1 MDGAVQQPAVADA
14 SSLQDS
20 ECEFEDTLINVFPTA
35 TKAKQLGPPSFLGLV
50 FFPLTSGYCT
60 RLSSLRSA
68 ACRIRMSEAS
78 EDGGKDAQGNNLYAA
93 LARTFTRSAAL
104 YFSRPVRL
112 FRPSK
117 SMLH

>member
-1 MDGAVQQPAVADA
+1 
-14 SSLQDS
+14 
-20 ECEFEDTLINVFPTA
+20 
-35 TKAKQLGPPSFLGLV
+35 
-50 FFPLTSGYCT
+50 
-60 RLSSLRSA
+60 
-68 ACRIRMSEAS
+68 MSEAS

-117 SMLH
+117 SMLLQFFDYVSKMIDSDLRYLS